1 MIRPVT
7 PSDYNALLKLNSD
20 SIPHVNFINSSIFAD
35 LHRQS
40 TLFVVYEHEEE
51 VVAFL
56 IVLDETASYDSLNFA
71 YFQKK
76 FSKFLYIDRIVVAE
90 RFRRKGIGQSL
101 YHFLFTLDYGPRP
114 ITCEV
119 NLDPPNPKSISFH
132 EAQGF
137 ISIDEQLT
145 EKGRKKVSLMMRV
158 KEM

>member
-7 PSDYNALLKLNSD
+7 PLDYNALLKLNYD
-20 SIPHVNFINSSIFAD
+20 SIPHVNFINSSIFED

-90 RFRRKGIGQSL
+90 RLRSKGIGQSL
-101 YHFLFTLDYGPRP
+101 YRFLFTLDYGPRP

-137 ISIDEQLT
+137 VSIDEQLT
-145 EKGRKKVSLMMRV
+145 EEGRKKVSLMMRV
-158 KEM
+158 KEV

>member
-7 PSDYNALLKLNSD
+7 PLDYNALLKLNSD
-20 SIPHVNFINSSIFAD
+20 SIPHVNFINSSIFED
-35 LHRQS
+35 LHRQ
-40 TLFVVYEHEEE
+40 
-51 VVAFL
+51 
-56 IVLDETASYDSLNFA
+56 DETASYDSLNFA

-76 FSKFLYIDRIVVAE
+76 FSKFLYIDRIVVAD

-145 EKGRKKVSLMMRV
+145 EEGRKKVSLMMRV
-158 KEM
+158 KEV

>member
-1 MIRPVT
+1 MCIRD
-7 PSDYNALLKLNSD
+7 S
-20 SIPHVNFINSSIFAD
+20 SIPHVNFINSSIFED

-76 FSKFLYIDRIVVAE
+76 FSKFLYIDRIVVAD

-145 EKGRKKVSLMMRV
+145 EEGRKKVSLMMRV
-158 KEM
+158 MEV